1 MSLAY
6 EPIRPSDPDYIERVL
21 QARRMSISERMLAGP
36 KLFDIKCQ
44 EEKVNIRSQFSDFTE
59 EQVDEELGCRLKA
72 VGDSEEEG
80 IYRVVGALSLDD

>member
-21 QARRMSISERMLAGP
+21 QARRMSISERILTGP
-36 KLFDIKCQ
+36 KLFDIECQ
-44 EEKVNIRSQFSDFTE
+44 EEKVSIRSQFPDFTE

-72 VGDSEEEG
+72 IRDAEEVG
-80 IYRVVGALSLDD
+80 IYRVVGVLSLDD